1 MHYTVH
7 KVFCLILI
15 QMVYL
20 GYIHRVKPHNFKVFN
35 VLEYFNEHCLLFLAY
50 FGMLLFPVV
59 NAADS
64 TMYEIL
70 QNFCLTIFF
79 SLAFVNLIVIVKM
92 MILAIILICKKRKF
106 KKAMQQR
113 QKKAEQL
120 KNTAEM
126 TSTQKASDKKFGKIQ
141 TRKPHKPAFRK

>member
-1 MHYTVH
+1 
-7 KVFCLILI
+7 
-15 QMVYL
+15 
-20 GYIHRVKPHNFKVFN
+20 
-35 VLEYFNEHCLLFLAY
+35 
-50 FGMLLFPVV
+50 MLLFPVV